1 MRNLEYLEKI
11 ENFKLENTQ
20 TLLRM
25 MCDNGKASLMIS
37 MFLKDLDKKDRFGIA
52 FMPVPGEMLN
62 SSRLKDQ
69 IVEVLPHVFKQLIQ
83 NNNELLAISFSSEA
97 WVRIKELSDEEKTV
111 FKDTSDPD
119 ISKEEYQSLEKKEAL
134 IITYEGEGFCD
145 IDIKYIHREGKMIN
159 SENKLVDCI
168 RLEDKIYEKT
178 DPKDSSHRGR
188 FMGLY
193 ELYLKTKKEML

>member
-1 MRNLEYLEKI
+1 MENSEYSERIKK
-11 ENFKLENTQ
+11 FKLENTQ

-25 MCDNGKASLMIS
+25 MCDNGGANLMIS

-52 FMPVPGEMLN
+52 FMPIPGEMLN

-83 NNNELLAISFSSEA
+83 NDNELLAISFSSEA
-97 WVRIKELSDEEKTV
+97 WVRTKELSDEEKTE

-119 ISKEEYQSLEKKEAL
+119 VSKIEYEHLPKKEAL

-145 IDIKYIHREGKMIN
+145 IDMKYIHREGKMIN

-168 RLEDKIYEKT
+168 RLEDKMYEKT